1 LTVSKRA
8 LLAASA
14 AIAAVVIAGG
24 AIAATKLG
32 SPKEENQAII
42 NDAAGQ
48 LGIEPSKLSDAL
60 KKALKAQV
68 DKQVAA
74 GRLTKEQGDELKARI
89 DADEVPL
96 FAAPGF
102 PFGPRGFGLR
112 LFRDHGPFRETFAAA
127 ADYLGMSVADLRKE
141 LESGKSL
148 ADTAKA
154 KGKTA
159 AGLIDTLVAAAGKRW
174 DEAVASGKIKDH
186 TTAADKQEFL
196 AGVRD
201 RVTHLVNDRF
211 PRRLDWHDFRH
222 GPGFFPPR
230 R

>member
-1 LTVSKRA
+1 VSKRA
-8 LLAASA
+8 LLASSA
-14 AIAAVVIAGG
+14 AVAAVVIAGG
-24 AIAATKLG
+24 AIAATKLT
-32 SPKEENQAII
+32 SPKEENQAVI
-42 NDAAGQ
+42 NDAAAQ

-60 KKALKAQV
+60 KKALKTQV

-74 GRLTKEQGDELKARI
+74 GRLTKEQGEALKARI

-96 FAAPGF
+96 FATPGF
-102 PFGPRGFGLR
+102 RFGPYLGPG
-112 LFRDHGPFRETFAAA
+112 FRDHGPFHETLSTA
-127 ADYLGMSVADLRKE
+127 ADYLGMSQADLRKE
-141 LESGKSL
+141 LQSGKSL
-148 ADTAKA
+148 ADVAKA

-159 AGLIDTLVAAAGKRW
+159 AGLIDALVAAAGKKW
-174 DEAVASGKIKDH
+174 DEAVAAGKITDH
-186 TTAADKQEFL
+186 TTAADKQELL

-211 PRRLDWHDFRH
+211 HPRPEWHDFRH